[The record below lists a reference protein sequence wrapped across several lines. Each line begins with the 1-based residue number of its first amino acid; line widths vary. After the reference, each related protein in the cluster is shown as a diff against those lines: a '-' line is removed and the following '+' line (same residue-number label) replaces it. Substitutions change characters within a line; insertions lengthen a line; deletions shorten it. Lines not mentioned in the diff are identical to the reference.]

1 MDGLE
6 GILKSVKDFGEVSEF
21 GTSSEHPKNNLNA
34 MKILQI
40 ADNGDVDDVGILFH
54 ILPIEAETKIQISC
68 LNRLVFKKILK
79 DDKKKNKQFK
89 STYTVPFTGLRF
101 QQRHH

>member
-68 LNRLVFKKILK
+68 LNRPVFKKILK
-79 DDKKKNKQFK
+79 DDKKKKKQFK

>member
-21 GTSSEHPKNNLNA
+21 GTSSEHPKYNLNA

-40 ADNGDVDDVGILFH
+40 ADNADVDDVGIF
-54 ILPIEAETKIQISC
+54 
-68 LNRLVFKKILK
+68 
-79 DDKKKNKQFK
+79 
-89 STYTVPFTGLRF
+89 
-101 QQRHH
+101 